1 MGDVNGISV
10 MSGREEVSKR
20 ERQEKEKEGETCK
33 HTMLWNIYQ
42 GIVCGKISLLS
53 SIKGFFF

>member
-1 MGDVNGISV
+1 

-53 SIKGFFF
+53 SIKGFFFLNCNR